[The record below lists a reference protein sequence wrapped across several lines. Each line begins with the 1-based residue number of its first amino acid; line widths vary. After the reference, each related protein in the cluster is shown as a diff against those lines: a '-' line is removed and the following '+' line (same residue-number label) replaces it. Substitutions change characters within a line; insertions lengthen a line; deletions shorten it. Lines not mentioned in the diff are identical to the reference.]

1 MPTIPEELT
10 TLPAKPEIPAADA
23 NDLVLSEFMANES
36 KTVDACYSSFYQLVE
51 WHNKAAA
58 DISSENNK

>member
-1 MPTIPEELT
+1 
-10 TLPAKPEIPAADA
+10 
-23 NDLVLSEFMANES
+23 MANES